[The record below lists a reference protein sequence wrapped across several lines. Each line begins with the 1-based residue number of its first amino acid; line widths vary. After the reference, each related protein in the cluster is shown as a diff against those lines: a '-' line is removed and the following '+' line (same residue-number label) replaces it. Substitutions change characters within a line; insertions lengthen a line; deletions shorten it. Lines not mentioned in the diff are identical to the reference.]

1 MRVLMLGWEFPP
13 FNMGGLGT
21 ACYGIVKGLTNHN
34 VKVTFVLPRI
44 PSRFK
49 SESSTKIKTNQKY
62 DVIIAEEEANVKKI
76 IVPALLIPYI
86 TRTKYGE
93 LSVKE
98 RLANSGDLYGRDLF
112 QEVIRYKELVKQLY
126 LKGLLGKFDIIHAH
140 DWMTYLAAIELK
152 RLSGKPLIVHVHATE
167 FDRNGM
173 KYGNQRV
180 HEIEREG
187 MREAE
192 AVVAVSDYTR
202 NVVITRYGIN
212 PKKVFTVHNA
222 VEFNSC
228 SPSEDFEIKKHDK
241 IVLFLGRITLQKG
254 PDYFVKAAKLVSDV
268 IPHVKYV
275 IVGEGD
281 MKTQMIREVA
291 RLGLASRFLFAGF
304 LRGKDID
311 RAYKMADVYVMPSVS
326 EPFGI
331 TPLEAMRNGTPTIIS
346 KQSGVS
352 EVVNN
357 CLKVDFWDVNE
368 IANKIIAV
376 LKYKALKDELKKHG
390 LIEIKKF
397 SWDKSTEEL
406 IKIYN
411 RILRG

>member
-21 ACYGIVKGLTNHN
+21 ACYGIVKGLTNNN

-49 SESSTKIKTNQKY
+49 GNEKVENNNKY
-62 DVIIAEEEANVKKI
+62 DIIIAEEEANVKKI

-86 TRTKYGE
+86 TRTKYNE

-98 RLANSGDLYGRDLF
+98 KTSSSGDLYGKNLF
-112 QEVIRYKELVKQLY
+112 QEVIRYKELIKQLY
-126 LKGLLGKFDIIHAH
+126 LKGVLDNFDIIHAH

-173 KYGNQRV
+173 RYGNQKV
-180 HEIEREG
+180 HEIEKEG
-187 MREAE
+187 MEKAD
-192 AVVAVSDYTR
+192 A
-202 NVVITRYGIN
+202 VITVSNYTKSVIISKYGIN
-212 PKKVFTVHNA
+212 PQKVFTVHNA
-222 VEFNSC
+222 VEFSSC
-228 SPSEDFEIKKHDK
+228 SPSENFEIKKHDK

-254 PDYFVKAAKLVSDV
+254 PDYFVKAARLVSNV
-268 IPHVKYV
+268 IPNVKYIV
-275 IVGEGD
+275 VGEGD
-281 MKTQMIREVA
+281 MKNQMIRDVV
-291 RLGLASRFLFAGF
+291 RLGLASNFLFAGF

-311 RAYKMADVYVMPSVS
+311 RAYRMADIYVMPSVS

-352 EVVNN
+352 EIVNN

-376 LKYKALKDELKKHG
+376 LKYKALKNELSKHG

-397 SWDKSTEEL
+397 SWDKTAKE
-406 IKIYN
+406 IINVYN
-411 RILRG
+411 TLLRAQ